1 MPRLLLPIQ
10 LTRGVKPRTR
20 SSIRLVLVLFALAGL
35 GSWVWF
41 LPSWVVDGSIAAQA
55 AVGHPQQAVP
65 VLAAIATA
73 EDFPIIV
80 RGIGSVVAFNTVSV
94 KSRVDGNIVKIA
106 FTEGQ
111 PVNAGDLLVQ
121 IDPRPYQTQLAQ
133 SQANK
138 AKDEA
143 NLENARRDLDRDAL
157 LLKDQLAAT
166 QQQYDTQRALV
177 AQLEAAVQ
185 SDEAQIDAAKLNIA
199 YSTITSP
206 ISGITG
212 LRLLDIG
219 NLVQASAGT
228 PLVIVTQIQPIYVT
242 FTVQERNLDRIRQ
255 AMAQHQLSALAFNG
269 DDSQQLSQG
278 VLELVNNTV
287 DQSTGTVTLKAQF
300 ANQIER
306 LWPGEFI
313 NAHLVLDVVQ
323 NGVTVPAAAVQMG
336 ATGPFVY
343 VIREDST
350 VEARPVKIT
359 DVDKNT
365 ALIGNG
371 LKAGDNV
378 VVSGQINLV
387 PGVKVSVQPGSPG
400 EMIAREP
407 QIGPEGVGSTG
418 ITTGPAGIGGL
429 KPR

>member
-343 VIREDST
+343 VIREEFDGRGAT
-350 VEARPVKIT
+350 GE
-359 DVDKNT
+359 
-365 ALIGNG
+365 
-371 LKAGDNV
+371 DN
-378 VVSGQINLV
+378 
-387 PGVKVSVQPGSPG
+387 
-400 EMIAREP
+400 R
-407 QIGPEGVGSTG
+407 
-418 ITTGPAGIGGL
+418 
-429 KPR
+429 RR